1 MSHAVFS
8 TSVSL
13 FGYPSC
19 FLGIFFLYS
28 VIGNHGMGEGMV
40 AFRSLMFTGSHGD
53 MYSCFN
59 GTQVVNIIR
68 KEKMPWK

>member
-19 FLGIFFLYS
+19 FLGIFSLYS
-28 VIGNHGMGEGMV
+28 VGNHGMGEGMM
-40 AFRSLMFTGSHGD
+40 AFRSLIFTGNHGD
-53 MYSCFN
+53 MYSCSN
-59 GTQVVNIIR
+59 GIQVVNIIR